1 MEFGQWKNKVY
12 DWNLTTVQCSSFRF
26 ILYLHAADF

>member
-1 MEFGQWKNKVY
+1 MKFGQWKNKVY
-12 DWNLTTVQCSSFRF
+12 DWNLTTAQRSFFGF